1 MGRYEVKFQNGLE
14 CGGAYVKL
22 LTESPEGIQAQEF
35 SDKTPYTIM
44 FGPDKCGATNKVH
57 FIFRH
62 KNPISKEYEEKHL
75 SAAPTARISKLSTLY
90 TLIVRPDQTYE
101 IKINDESVKS
111 GSLLEDFVPAVNP
124 PEEIDDPND
133 SKPADWV
140 DTAKIADPEAS
151 KPEDWDEDAPREIE
165 DDDAEKPEDWLDD
178 EPDLIP
184 DPEATKPDDWD
195 DEEDG
200 DWVAPTVP
208 NPKCIDASGCGK
220 WTRPTKKNPAYKGKW
235 TAPMIDNPEY
245 KGVWKPA
252 RIANPNFFKD
262 ASPSTFEKIGGI
274 GFELWTMQND
284 ILFDNIYIGHSESDA
299 GKFAKET
306 WGVKYPVEKALEDI
320 EKPKI
325 SDDVFDGSWKSDPVK
340 FVTQLVTRFI
350 ELARIDPVAA
360 FKIMPGT
367 GGGLVAGTVTAIAL
381 LGGLI
386 GLLMA
391 PVPPLFRLGCLIVV
405 ETESGSQETCCKEG
419 GCASKG
425 SAYCRGEG

>member
-1 MGRYEVKFQNGLE
+1 
-14 CGGAYVKL
+14 
-22 LTESPEGIQAQEF
+22 
-35 SDKTPYTIM
+35 M

-75 SAAPTARISKLSTLY
+75 IAAPTARISKLSTLY

-111 GSLLEDFVPAVNP
+111 GSLLEDFTPAVNP

-133 SKPADWV
+133 SKPSDWV
-140 DTAKIADPEAS
+140 DTAKIADPEAK

-165 DDDAEKPEDWLDD
+165 DEDAAKPDDWLDD

-200 DWVAPTVP
+200 DWVAPTVA

-220 WTRPTKKNPAYKGKW
+220 WTRPMKKNPAYKGKW

-245 KGVWKPA
+245 KGVWKPS

-262 ASPSTFEKIGGI
+262 MSPSTFEKMGGI

-284 ILFDNIYIGHSESDA
+284 ILFDNIFIGHSESDA
-299 GKFAKET
+299 AKFAKET

-340 FVTQLVTRFI
+340 FVTQLVTRFL

-367 GGGLVAGTVTAIAL
+367 GGGLVIGTATVIAL

-386 GLLMA
+386 GLLLA
-391 PVPPLFRLGCLIVV
+391 PVTTL
-405 ETESGSQETCCKEG
+405 
-419 GCASKG
+419 
-425 SAYCRGEG
+425 